1 MQANRFK
8 MFAALYGKEMR
19 ELYAE
24 ITIVALLAAV
34 VNMVLFFRLDNSP
47 FRYILFLPNIM
58 LFGLACFLPF
68 ISSFKLIYREW
79 RSNTIYMLL
88 SLPVKGASVLGAKL
102 AALLTQYVMGTFAV
116 MGACLL
122 LVLALMGPE
131 VTQGLQELYRETG
144 LTASQLFGE
153 GLLLYLLSM
162 GVLIYLVSISFG
174 SQLVGKMVRRY
185 SGLLTVV
192 VFIALYSTMQKLIGL
207 FWHQVDLHFNAN
219 YACSMSIGV
228 MNQYLGLALL
238 SLLAASALLY
248 AGTIWIYNRRIEL

>member
-1 MQANRFK
+1 MQANRFN

-19 ELYAE
+19 ELLAE
-24 ITIVALLAAV
+24 ITIVVLLAIV
-34 VNMVLFFRLDNSP
+34 VNVVLFFRLDQSP
-47 FRYILFLPNIM
+47 FRYVLFVPNMM

-102 AALLTQYVMGTFAV
+102 AALLTQYVIGSLAV
-116 MGACLL
+116 MGTCLL

-131 VTQGLQELYRETG
+131 FSQGLQELCRESG
-144 LTASQLFGE
+144 LSTSQLLGE
-153 GLLLYLLSM
+153 GLLLYMLSIA
-162 GVLIYLVSISFG
+162 VLIYLVSISFG
-174 SQLVGKMVRRY
+174 SQMVGKLVRRY
-185 SGLLTVV
+185 SGLLTIV

-207 FWHQVDLHFNAN
+207 FWNQVDLHFNIGHA
-219 YACSMSIGV
+219 YSMSIGV
-228 MNQYLGLALL
+228 INQYLGLALL
-238 SLLAASALLY
+238 SLLSASALLY